1 MSLQILNESNFK
13 KYVEENKGTVLIDF
27 YADWC
32 GPCKMLAPVLEKIN
46 NENDDIQVVKVNVD
60 ESGNLAREY
69 GVVNIPTMVILKD
82 AEISHVQVGL
92 LPESEILN
100 LLK

>member
-1 MSLQILNESNFK
+1 MALQILNESNFK
-13 KYVEENKGTVLIDF
+13 QFIEEKKGTVLVDF

-32 GPCKMLAPVLEKIN
+32 GPCKMLSPVLEKIS
-46 NENDDIQVVKVNVD
+46 NENQDVEIVKINVD
-60 ESGNLAREY
+60 ESSNLAQEY

-82 AEISHVQVGL
+82 AEVSHIQVGL
-92 LPESEILN
+92 LPEGEILN